1 MHWHARDSAAEL
13 ARRYVTYQKKPKTS
27 ADTGDGPCDEEEED
41 SPEESEDGIAGR
53 HGDYL
58 VVDLLLLL
66 TCDGMQCWSWG
77 DFERANRR
85 KQATGR
91 LVSGS
96 LCEIFLRFCL
106 FRT

>member
-1 MHWHARDSAAEL
+1 MHWHARDSATEL

-41 SPEESEDGIAGR
+41 GPEESEDGIAGR

-66 TCDGMQCWSWG
+66 TCDGMQCWSCL
-77 DFERANRR
+77 
-85 KQATGR
+85 GR
-91 LVSGS
+91 
-96 LCEIFLRFCL
+96 F
-106 FRT
+106 